1 MLASSHILVKY
12 RRNLRN
18 RIKRHWIL
26 YLLLIVPLTWVIV
39 FHYIPMYGVI
49 MAFQNFSIKKGYF
62 GSQWVGTKHFERFI
76 TSPNFT
82 MLLKNTLAISLY
94 SMVANF
100 CCQVVFALM
109 LNEVTAKRYR
119 KTVQMFSYLPYFI
132 SVVTVVAILNQV
144 FSYYGLF
151 NNLLNALGA
160 ERVSFFSTATSF
172 RHMYVWSGVWSSMGY
187 GAVIYI
193 AALAGIPIDLYEAAE
208 LDGATRLQKIIYI
221 NIPSIM
227 PTMTIMLLLST
238 GRVMSVG
245 FEKVYMMQNNLN
257 LSVSQVFSTYT
268 YQIGLL
274 NRQYS
279 YSAAV
284 NLFSSVVNVLL
295 LLTTNAFARRFSE
308 TSLF

>member
-1 MLASSHILVKY
+1 MLTATPAPHKY
-12 RRNLRN
+12 KRNLLN

-26 YLLLIVPLTWVIV
+26 YLLLLVPLAWVII
-39 FHYIPMYGVI
+39 FHYIPMYGVV
-49 MAFQNFSIKKGYF
+49 MAFQNFSIKKSYF
-62 GSQWVGTKHFERFI
+62 GSPWVGFKHFERFI
-76 TSPNFT
+76 SSPNFT
-82 MLLKNTLAISLY
+82 MLLKNTLVVSLY

-100 CCQVVFALM
+100 CSQVVFALM

-119 KTVQMFSYLPYFI
+119 KTVQMLSYLPYFI

-144 FSYYGLF
+144 FSLHGLF
-151 NNLLNALGA
+151 NNMLAAFGL
-160 ERVSFFSTATSF
+160 ERISFFSTASSF
-172 RHMYVWSGVWSSMGY
+172 RHMYVWSGVWSGMGY

-193 AALAGIPIDLYEAAE
+193 AALAGIPTDLYEAAD
-208 LDGATRLQKIIYI
+208 LDGATRLQKIRYI

-227 PTMTIMLLLST
+227 PTMTIMLLLSA

-245 FEKVYMMQNNLN
+245 FEKVYLMQNNLN

-268 YQIGLL
+268 YQVGLL

-284 NLFSSVVNVLL
+284 NLFSSIVNVLL
-295 LLTTNAFARRFSE
+295 LLSTNAFARRFSE